1 MKSTDPNTY
10 RPTLSSVIGI
20 FAVIAA
26 LQVFNVLTHDD
37 VLTAVVTILVCGT
50 CIAWYFWNNR
60 YS

>member
-1 MKSTDPNTY
+1 MKSTDPNPY
-10 RPTLSSVIGI
+10 RPTLRSMIGI

-37 VLTAVVTILVCGT
+37 VLTAVVTFLVCGT
-50 CIAWYFWNNR
+50 YIAWYFWKNR